1 MATRTVNY
9 SAGESLNQPVPLAL
23 ITVSHNPRRPLRKLQ
38 DLGFDPM
45 AFCHEFGLSAD
56 EEKRLHFVTTIR
68 ENHPEI
74 ECMWQSINTYSQI
87 QSVILRDFRVQVG
100 AEYETRYG
108 IACGERRFI
117 ACVFGQALTGKPC
130 PVMAR
135 IKKMTVKQAY
145 WMGVQENIQREP
157 MTEVEKGQIFAKY
170 AEEHTLVEEEV
181 TEDVEGEVTTRTVQ
195 KIVERTDTA
204 TQEALPM
211 TEVARHFEVPYHE
224 ARGRAALAT
233 KLAPERLALYE
244 SGKLNLTDAIR
255 EALGEPS
262 HKSKPAREGRR
273 TPLTM
278 KQMEALFDETPRTDD
293 YKLRLETL
301 CEVMKLD
308 MATALAES
316 DARSQL
322 REEQEARQVE
332 KSLRKKA
339 AAPTDAA

>member
-1 MATRTVNY
+1 MATARTVNY
-9 SAGESLNQPVPLAL
+9 SAGESLNQLVPLAL

-56 EEKRLHFVTTIR
+56 TEKRLHFVTTIR

-74 ECMWQSINTYSQI
+74 ERMSESIADRSQI
-87 QSVILRDFRVQVG
+87 QAVILRDFRVKVG
-100 AEYETRYG
+100 DEYETRYG
-108 IACGERRFI
+108 LACGERRYI
-117 ACVFGQALTGKPC
+117 ACVFRQALTGVSC

-135 IKKMTVKQAY
+135 IKKMTVTEAY
-145 WMGVQENIQREP
+145 WLGVEENLQRED

-170 AEEHTLVEEEV
+170 AEEHTLLTEEV
-181 TEDVEGEVTTRTVQ
+181 DGEKVTKVVQ
-195 KIVERTDTA
+195 RTDPS

-211 TEVARHFEVPYHE
+211 TEVAKHFHVEYHT

-233 KLAPERLALYE
+233 KLPPDRMKLYLD
-244 SGKLNLTDAIR
+244 GKLNLSDAIR

-262 HKSKPAREGRR
+262 HRSKPPREGRR
-273 TPLTM
+273 NPLTM
-278 KQMEALFDETPRTDD
+278 KQLEALFDTTPRDM
-293 YKLRLETL
+293 KQRLETL
-301 CEVMKLD
+301 AEVMKVD

-316 DARSQL
+316 DARQQL

-332 KSLRKKA
+332 KNLRKKPAEPTSA
-339 AAPTDAA
+339 A